1 MFEGFYGRP
10 QEDLARGSWVPAV
23 DIYSN
28 GQHELVLKAELP
40 DLKEEEIE
48 LTVED
53 NTLTLRGERS
63 STRKSSQDQFQR
75 IERSYGPFART
86 FALPPTVDAG
96 KVTAE
101 YKAGV
106 LTVRLPLR
114 EEAKPKQSQEFKS
127 PRESLQETGRA
138 TPSPFRSGALLI
150 DASQIASRAIREDRT
165 KSGPS
170 RENSDDSRSY
180 SRNVHRL
187 GRGCPR
193 P

>member
-1 MFEGFYGRP
+1 MAIVRWDSSRDVPALQERMSRMLEGFYVRP

-40 DLKEEEIE
+40 DLKEEEID

-53 NTLTLRGERS
+53 NTLTLRGEKKLDPEV
-63 STRKSSQDQFQR
+63 TEEHFHR
-75 IERSYGPFART
+75 IERSYGPFARS

-96 KVTAE
+96 KVSAE

-114 EEAKPKQSQEFKS
+114 EEAKPKQVKVQV
-127 PRESLQETGRA
+127 A
-138 TPSPFRSGALLI
+138 A
-150 DASQIASRAIREDRT
+150 
-165 KSGPS
+165 
-170 RENSDDSRSY
+170 
-180 SRNVHRL
+180 
-187 GRGCPR
+187 
-193 P
+193 